1 MSQASAAPSLLA
13 DATRAARLR
22 FWIVIVGVLVIVAF
36 AGTSA
41 YDSWRSYGHVIDA
54 NSRELSNLAKTL
66 AEQAADT
73 LQTADLLLRNT
84 VTWYE
89 ADRPTPGRCRGR
101 QAGQSSGRPVAGAR
115 AQDHRRA
122 TGYHAFNHDSC
133 RGIRP
138 SCPIARI
145 SSLSGTIRISAS
157 F

>member
-41 YDSWRSYGHVIDA
+41 YDSWRSYGHVIYA
-54 NSRELSNLAKTL
+54 NNRELGNLAKTL

-84 VTWYE
+84 ATWYE
-89 ADRPTPGRCRGR
+89 SDHPAPGRVADDKLATRA
-101 QAGQSSGRPVAGAR
+101 AGLSQVRDLRIGALVR
-115 AQDHRRA
+115 
-122 TGYHAFNHDSC
+122 
-133 RGIRP
+133 
-138 SCPIARI
+138 
-145 SSLSGTIRISAS
+145 
-157 F
+157 